1 MIYALDHIA
10 IATADI
16 NASIAQF
23 AEDLGLTLGGTED
36 INSAKTSTAF
46 FPISGTRIE
55 LVSPLNG
62 EGPIATHLERR
73 GSGLHHIAFATDNID
88 AEVKRLLEKG
98 YRFTSDA
105 PIEGAHN
112 SRVIFLHPKTTGG
125 TLIELV
131 EHQTL
136 DND

>member
-23 AEDLGLTLGGTED
+23 SEDLGLTLDGTED
-36 INSAKTSTAF
+36 VAQAKTSTAF

-55 LVSPLNG
+55 LVSPLKG

-73 GSGLHHIAFATDNID
+73 GPGLHHIAFATDNID
-88 AEVKRLLEKG
+88 ADMKRLLGKG

-105 PIEGAHN
+105 PVAGAHN
-112 SRVIFLHPKTTGG
+112 SRVVFLHPKTTGG

-131 EHQTL
+131 EHQSH
-136 DND
+136 DE